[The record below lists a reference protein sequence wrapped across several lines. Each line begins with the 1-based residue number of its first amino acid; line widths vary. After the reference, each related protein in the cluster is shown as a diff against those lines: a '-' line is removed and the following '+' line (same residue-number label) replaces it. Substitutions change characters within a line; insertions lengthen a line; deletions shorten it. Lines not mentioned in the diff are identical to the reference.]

1 MNRHPLANFAS
12 DAGLRGLCN
21 MSNSMNVNVS
31 WREKL
36 QSDEMKKTLSD
47 DEMNLRAAV
56 ALNRNL
62 YNKGMISD
70 KVMLGIE
77 NEMKKRLANICKA

>member
-1 MNRHPLANFAS
+1 
-12 DAGLRGLCN
+12 